1 MAAWRIV
8 GVSFLILA
16 AVRPAIAQSYSLA
29 ETAQAGDCF
38 RIQLDMKLT
47 GEMHVHKDGK
57 LLPLKMEASAVHEFP
72 ERVLNVTAKGMPEK
86 VARVYEKA
94 QAVTRVDGNPSSETL
109 RVDRRLIVAQR
120 HSEQLLVY
128 SPAGPLTR
136 DELALTAEHFDTL
149 ALTGLLP
156 SQKVAVGDTW
166 KVANAVAQSLCN
178 FEGLTIQDLVCK
190 LEEVKDQVARVSVK
204 GTATGID
211 LGALVKLNINATYQF
226 DLQAQRLTQLEW
238 KQQDDR
244 NQGPVN
250 PASKVEAVTKLTR
263 KAIEQPPVLS
273 NVALV
278 SVPEGFD
285 VPAPLQ
291 QVEHRDAKRRFQ
303 LLYPRDWQTVSHTDE
318 HVVMRLMERGDF
330 VAQVTITPW
339 TPAGKG
345 QHLTAEQFEAAMAD
359 TPGWQTDQVRESGE
373 IATDGGRW
381 VYRISAQGKLDG
393 IDVVQNFFLVAAPS
407 GEQVVLAFTMTPKQA
422 QRLGARDLA
431 LTGAIDF
438 AKSK

>member
-8 GVSFLILA
+8 GVWFLTLA
-16 AVRPAIAQSYSLA
+16 AVHPVVAQTYSLA

-38 RIQLDMKLT
+38 HIQLEMKLT
-47 GEMHVHKDGK
+47 GEMRVHKDGQV
-57 LLPLKMEASAVHEFP
+57 LPLKMEANAHHEFP
-72 ERVLNVTAKGMPEK
+72 ERILNVTAKGMPEK

-94 QAVTRVDGNPSSETL
+94 QAMTSVDGNRSSETL
-109 RVDRRLIVAQR
+109 RVERRLIVAQR
-120 HSEQLLVY
+120 HPEQLLVY
-128 SPAGPLTR
+128 SPAGPLSR

-156 SQKVAVGDTW
+156 AQKVAVGDTW
-166 KVANAVAQSLCN
+166 KVANLVVQSLCN
-178 FEGLTIQDLVCK
+178 FEGLTNQDLVCK
-190 LEEVKDQVARVSVK
+190 LEEVKDKVARVSVK

-211 LGALVKLNINATYQF
+211 LGALVKLTIDATYQF
-226 DLQAQRLTQLEW
+226 DLQSQRLTQLEW
-238 KQQDDR
+238 RQQDDR

-250 PASKVEAVTKLTR
+250 PASKVEATTKLTR
-263 KAIEQPPVLS
+263 KAIDEPPVLS

-291 QVEHRDAKRRFQ
+291 QIEHKDAKGRFQ
-303 LLYPRDWQTVSHTDE
+303 ILYPRDWQTVSQTDE

-339 TPAGKG
+339 TAAGKG
-345 QHLTAEQFEAAMAD
+345 QHLSAEQFESAMAE
-359 TPGWQTDQVRESGE
+359 TPGWEVQQVREAGE
-373 IATDGGRW
+373 INTEGGRW

-393 IDVVQNFFLVAAPS
+393 IDVVQNFFLVVAPS